1 VAAGVKGGILLSAI
15 PALVV
20 MADLTGQTLPVTV
33 RAAVA
38 VAEQLTAAME
48 ALAMCILLI
57 GNLTD
62 GNHRTVLGQ
71 REH

>member
-1 VAAGVKGGILLSAI
+1 VATLRAMVEAAEAAG
-15 PALVV
+15 
-20 MADLTGQTLPVTV
+20 
-33 RAAVA
+33 
-38 VAEQLTAAME
+38 AELTAAMGL
-48 ALAMCILLI
+48 LAIFTLRI